1 MSLDYISYSA
11 WKDWVFCP
19 FKYKI
24 TRVDK
29 VRLFQ
34 GNEFSV
40 FGTAVHDT
48 VEQSLLLEKK
58 RSQLGL
64 LKDDSEEIDKKK
76 YFQNRFLEEIT
87 KLKEN
92 GITVSADLIEEMKK
106 QGDELVE
113 LILPE
118 VKNVFGEY
126 EVVSAEE
133 EIRQN
138 IEGNPNFDF
147 YGFIDSVLKTPDGKY
162 HIIDWKTCSWG
173 WDIEKKTEKETT
185 YQLTYYKHF
194 FCQKHK
200 LDPKNVETYFGLL
213 KRTAKKDKVE
223 IFRVTSGPKK
233 VDNALKILDT
243 CVKNVEKQKFI
254 KNKLS
259 CTKCE
264 FHKTIYCP

>member
-1 MSLDYISYSA
+1 MSLNYISYSA

-19 FKYKI
+19 YKYKI

-34 GNEFSV
+34 GNEFST

-58 RSQLGL
+58 RADLGS
-64 LKDDSEEIDKKK
+64 LKDDSEEIDKKRHFNK
-76 YFQNRFLEEIT
+76 RFDEELH
-87 KLKEN
+87 KLKESN
-92 GITVSADLIEEMKK
+92 VNVDEKLVSEMRKQGEELIE
-106 QGDELVE
+106 LV
-113 LILPE
+113 IPE
-118 VKNVFGEY
+118 IKNVLGEY
-126 EVVSAEE
+126 SVVSAEE

-138 IEGNPNFDF
+138 IDGNPNFDF
-147 YGFIDSVLKTPDGKY
+147 YGFIDSIFKTPDGKY
-162 HIIDWKTCSWG
+162 HIVDWKTCSWG

-194 FCQKHK
+194 FCEKHK
-200 LDPKNVETYFGLL
+200 IDPKNVETYFGLL

-223 IFRVTSGPKK
+223 IFRVTSGAKK
-233 VDNALKILDT
+233 VNNALKILDT
-243 CVKNVEKQKFI
+243 CVKNVEKGKFI

-264 FHKTIYCP
+264 FHRTVYCP